1 MLPVFRPLLAAVLL
15 VLPLLPA
22 CGGSG
27 ESFSGTVVRVLDGD
41 LLTVDVEGHPVRVR
55 LAEADCPERGQP
67 FRDQARA
74 LTVALAEGQEVTV
87 EVRGR
92 DDLGYVT
99 GEVRLKGNRSLDREL
114 LAAGLAWAPERWFS
128 RGGPFRDA
136 QEQARTARRGLWKDP
151 APVPPW
157 KFRKTRSWRDAIP
170 SEETRP

>member
-1 MLPVFRPLLAAVLL
+1 VLPVFRPRLAAVLL
-15 VLPLLPA
+15 VLPLLSA

-27 ESFSGTVVRVLDGD
+27 ERFSGTAVRVLDGD

-87 EVRGR
+87 EVRGK
-92 DDLGYVT
+92 DDLGYVI
-99 GEVRLKGNRSLDREL
+99 GLVRLKGGRSLDREL
-114 LAAGLAWAPERWFS
+114 LAAGLAWAPDGWFS
-128 RGGPFRDA
+128 GGGSFRDA
-136 QEQARTARRGLWKDP
+136 QQQARTARLGLWRDP

-157 KFRKTRSWRDAIP
+157 KFRKTRSWRDAI
-170 SEETRP
+170 SLEEARP